1 MYCERRLRSEKHV
14 LCDAISMVSSRSA
27 SRAAHAPLH
36 APDDAPSS
44 MTMVDRSVLEA
55 RLAEDHR
62 ILFPTLPALRNFGSV
77 DSQMDASKQIQH
89 DLFDERSIV
98 LSMTQTPSAAADD
111 VRDEQF
117 RHQRLLETRFAES
130 HQGGFICVH

>member
-1 MYCERRLRSEKHV
+1 
-14 LCDAISMVSSRSA
+14 MVISRSA

-36 APDDAPSS
+36 APINAPSS

-77 DSQMDASKQIQH
+77 DSQMDANKQIQH
-89 DLFDERSIV
+89 DLFDERGIV

-111 VRDEQF
+111 DRDEHF
-117 RHQRLLETRFAES
+117 RHRRLLETRFAES